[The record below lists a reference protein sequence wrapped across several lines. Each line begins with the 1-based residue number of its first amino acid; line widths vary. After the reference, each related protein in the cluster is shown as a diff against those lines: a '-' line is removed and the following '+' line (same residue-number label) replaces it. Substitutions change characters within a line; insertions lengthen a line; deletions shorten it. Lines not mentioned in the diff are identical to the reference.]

1 MKECINK
8 GCREAVSQPQ
18 VSGRGREVVAAVVV
32 VLAAGGLNRLDISGC
47 VPSAVAQPR
56 IRLHMSL
63 GAA

>member
-8 GCREAVSQPQ
+8 GWREAVGQPQ
-18 VSGRGREVVAAVVV
+18 VSGRGREVAVA
-32 VLAAGGLNRLDISGC
+32 VLAARGLNRLDISGC

-56 IRLHMSL
+56 IQLHMSL

>member
-18 VSGRGREVVAAVVV
+18 VSGRGREVVVVV
-32 VLAAGGLNRLDISGC
+32 VLGGVEPDISGC

-56 IRLHMSL
+56 IPLHMSL